1 MVKAQISKRNIGN
14 IVGNKLIPDFYQTG
28 FDKLPYD
35 ESTRA
40 EFFRFRDACDDAVR
54 RLRPAMGSL
63 YSGEPISDPSQRE
76 EVLKLEKM
84 NFELKPVHPLVSLL
98 GNMAVSTFP

>member
-1 MVKAQISKRNIGN
+1 MVKMPLSTRQSNIGY

-40 EFFRFRDACDDAVR
+40 EFFRFRDVEWIA
-54 RLRPAMGSL
+54 G
-63 YSGEPISDPSQRE
+63 
-76 EVLKLEKM
+76 
-84 NFELKPVHPLVSLL
+84 L
-98 GNMAVSTFP
+98 GFPNGHIKAYIRAIIHMECGVNRC